1 MFAILPAEASLRC
14 GEKET
19 SMAMILIV
27 EDDPSINQLLADLLK
42 ADGHTL
48 LQALDGKAGVGMT
61 RQERPDL
68 VVMDL
73 RLPTVDGA
81 DAIRILKGDPK
92 TRDIPIIVVSASFTL
107 RAEAG
112 TLPVDATI
120 SKPLG
125 IDEVLAEVAVQ
136 LHRAAGA
143 QRTAPSPS
151 SAS

>member
-1 MFAILPAEASLRC
+1 
-14 GEKET
+14 
-19 SMAMILIV
+19 MAMILIV
-27 EDDPSINQLLADLLK
+27 EDDPSINQLLADILK

-48 LQALDGKAGVGMT
+48 LQALDGRAGVGLT
-61 RQERPDL
+61 QQERPDL

-81 DAIRILKGDPK
+81 DAIRILKADPK

-143 QRTAPSPS
+143 RHTPPTPS